1 MDNDKKM
8 KTLNEI
14 LSESLLDADFDVSV
28 EDVYADNI
36 VRKVIELISTHR
48 FKSYDKTVK
57 ELYNLLKD
65 AAREQHNQNISTIQ
79 KLRLEDNTKIYIQKP
94 APNHICLNIRRFA
107 KQPRLSGLL
116 VELSSQVDG
125 SCKTFI
131 YTRNGDDM
139 PKILSPEMKETIVF
153 LAPGAWDEI
162 ETAYKKDYYG
172 RK

>member
-1 MDNDKKM
+1 M

-14 LSESLLDADFDVSV
+14 LKESLLDADFDIGA
-28 EDVYADNI
+28 EDIYADNI
-36 VRKVIELISTHR
+36 VRKVIELVSTPR
-48 FKSYDKTVK
+48 FKSYDKTTK

-65 AAREQHNQNISTIQ
+65 AAREQHNQNTSTIQ
-79 KLRLEDNTKIYIQKP
+79 KLRSEDNTKIYIQKP
-94 APNHICLNIRRFA
+94 APNHLCLNIRRSV

-125 SCKTFI
+125 SCRTFI

-153 LAPGAWDEI
+153 LAPEVWDEI
-162 ETAYKKDYYG
+162 VTAYKKRQYG
-172 RK
+172 R